1 MPIEKLKK
9 PIDWFIA
16 TFSVVMMVI
25 LVICV
30 VWQVFSR
37 FVLNSPSTM
46 TDEIAR
52 FSMIWVGLLGAAYT
66 VGLQKHL
73 SIDLFTLNLTGI
85 KRRISNIIINL
96 CICGFSGGVMI
107 WGGYTLLAKVYESG
121 QVSPAMQV
129 PMAYI
134 YIVLPIS
141 GIIMVYYS
149 LLFII
154 DAIVNPGTTE
164 ESK

>member
-46 TDEIAR
+46 T
-52 FSMIWVGLLGAAYT
+52 GPNGAACH
-66 VGLQKHL
+66 K
-73 SIDLFTLNLTGI
+73 
-85 KRRISNIIINL
+85 
-96 CICGFSGGVMI
+96 SGAQWVC
-107 WGGYTLLAKVYESG
+107 
-121 QVSPAMQV
+121 
-129 PMAYI
+129 
-134 YIVLPIS
+134 
-141 GIIMVYYS
+141 
-149 LLFII
+149 
-154 DAIVNPGTTE
+154 N
-164 ESK
+164 